1 MNIGGVEIEEG
12 GIFISFLLSFSSVCK
27 LCKIRSII
35 ISRSDFGFRFV
46 KSPSWQV
53 VNSGENVTFTCET
66 NLSPDTIL
74 WQYNHQFITE
84 FMGPHYSFFV
94 IDSDGP
100 EKNSLTVKL
109 PQDLSRS
116 RQLEGLYQCVVSV
129 GSISLTSLPGRLE
142 IAYIKPYDEE
152 APLTPTLEIEE
163 GNVFRISCGRPES
176 FPRSHLRFFHNGN
189 LLNVDKGESYHL
201 TKSGDLVVLNADQSS
216 KGTYTCEAYNNV
228 ANLTVVSPIKTKVV
242 IKKKVSRP
250 SSPRPPRVATI
261 DSEVEVKEGDKAR
274 LLCLCVHCEGKLY
287 WTRRGSDYAIKSTN
301 DNKSNYLIL
310 EVVADKERIYRCHA
324 NNSDGYA
331 NSNVKLI
338 VQSAPYVIKGP
349 EGQSVFEKSD
359 IVLECIFGG
368 KPNSSVNWVFNGQLL
383 DNSSV
388 FENRVELR
396 YVKKSQAGLY
406 QCFGFNEFG
415 SAEATA
421 VLNVIPNTIT
431 ASHTPD
437 NQPTYGASREREID
451 VLLQSE
457 EDMREND
464 TKKKKKKKKEEKKQ
478 RKKFK
483 NNDINRKMIAPSR
496 PNITKV
502 SDESV
507 MVTWESESGN
517 GVPISFFKVQYKVLV
532 GPEKDSIGKGWK
544 TIDEDIPPHIKS
556 FEVTG
561 LKTNHA
567 YRFRVLAAYVNND
580 NQPGESSKRFL
591 LNKDV
596 KLQPPERAPE
606 ILFLLPVD
614 DSSLMV
620 YWKYEAKSETEGFI
634 IYYRESTSAVG
645 YTKVTILN
653 PDIRNYTI
661 SHLNPNQPYD
671 FKITS
676 FNIAGASRFSNKEIY
691 RPKVVRSE
699 QEFAISSHILYIA
712 LGSGLGFLVLI
723 VITYYTIYSC
733 RKKNADISE
742 SKFTDASLRIH
753 RNSAGDLRQ
762 QKQNS
767 SLFSDSTDNQIPL
780 LASVQNQN
788 EKKNDLPSP
797 VLQENV
803 SMKENGN
810 VKVGSVMNLNCLV
823 GYFYDCYQFK
833 REKESQNH

>member
-1 MNIGGVEIEEG
+1 D
-12 GIFISFLLSFSSVCK
+12 
-27 LCKIRSII
+27 R
-35 ISRSDFGFRFV
+35 
-46 KSPSWQV
+46 
-53 VNSGENVTFTCET
+53 
-66 NLSPDTIL
+66 
-74 WQYNHQFITE
+74 
-84 FMGPHYSFFV
+84 
-94 IDSDGP
+94 
-100 EKNSLTVKL
+100 
-109 PQDLSRS
+109 
-116 RQLEGLYQCVVSV
+116 
-129 GSISLTSLPGRLE
+129 
-142 IAYIKPYDEE
+142 
-152 APLTPTLEIEE
+152 
-163 GNVFRISCGRPES
+163 
-176 FPRSHLRFFHNGN
+176 
-189 LLNVDKGESYHL
+189 
-201 TKSGDLVVLNADQSS
+201 
-216 KGTYTCEAYNNV
+216 
-228 ANLTVVSPIKTKVV
+228 
-242 IKKKVSRP
+242 
-250 SSPRPPRVATI
+250 
-261 DSEVEVKEGDKAR
+261 AR

-287 WTRRGSDYAIKSTN
+287 WTRRGSDYVIKSTN
-301 DNKSNYLIL
+301 DDKSNYLIL

-338 VQSAPYVIKGP
+338 VQK
-349 EGQSVFEKSD
+349 
-359 IVLECIFGG
+359 
-368 KPNSSVNWVFNGQLL
+368 
-383 DNSSV
+383 
-388 FENRVELR
+388 NRVELR
-396 YVKKSQAGLY
+396 SVKKSQAGLY

-431 ASHTPD
+431 ASHSPD

-464 TKKKKKKKKEEKKQ
+464 TKKKKKKKNEEKKQ

-483 NNDINRKMIAPSR
+483 NNDLNRKMIAPSR

-532 GPEKDSIGKGWK
+532 GPEKDSIGRKWK
-544 TIDEDIPPHIKS
+544 TIDDDIPPHIKS

-561 LKTNHA
+561 LKTNHV

-591 LNKDV
+591 LNKDE
-596 KLQPPERAPE
+596 KLQSPEKAPE

-614 DSSLMV
+614 NTSLMV
-620 YWKYEAKSETEGFI
+620 YWKYEAKRETEGFI

-645 YTKVTILN
+645 YTKVSYNFKSGYKKL
-653 PDIRNYTI
+653 YI

-676 FNIAGASRFSNKEIY
+676 FNIAGASRFSSKEIY

-699 QEFAISSHILYIA
+699 QEFAISSHVLYIA

-803 SMKENGN
+803 AMKENGN
-810 VKVGSVMNLNCLV
+810 VKVI
-823 GYFYDCYQFK
+823 
-833 REKESQNH
+833 KETSFLGNNTPPNMYGEIG